1 MPVATI
7 ELHGTPYEMGRQFG
21 EELREPAQM
30 MVNTR
35 LELAAAAAAALAP
48 PRKPDWCLDLAAEA
62 LPHVEQYSPEV
73 YQELSG
79 IAEGAG
85 MTLPELVIGN
95 GWTDFKD
102 LMETRAA
109 SNNCTSSVVEGTHTA
124 DGHTYLAQ
132 TWDMNVSAGPYVLV
146 VRRKPADGPE
156 TISLTTAG
164 CLSLIGLNEH
174 GIAIG
179 NTNLTPTDARPGVFY
194 LAVIHEALRQPSLD
208 RAVEAVTS
216 AHRMS
221 GHYYYLGD
229 AHERFVGVETTAAR
243 HATVAAANGRYAHTN
258 HYLTDELLATGLAV
272 PSGANSE
279 GRLSRCLAMLEGLA
293 EGVTV
298 TELSQILGDHAGEH
312 PLCRHAEPGGLHA
325 TLAGSVICP
334 ARREMW
340 VWQGNPCLSEPIS
353 FCL

>member
-7 ELHGTPYEMGRQFG
+7 ELRGTPIQMGRQYG

-35 LELAAAAAAALAP
+35 LELAAAAAARLTP
-48 PRKPDWCLDLAAEA
+48 SRNLDWCLDLAAEA
-62 LPHVEQYSPEV
+62 VPHLEEYSPDV

-85 MTLPELVIGN
+85 MSLPQLVIGN

-102 LMETRAA
+102 LLETRAA
-109 SNNCTSSVVEGTHTA
+109 SNNCTSFVVEGTRTA

-146 VRRKPADGPE
+146 VRRRPTGGPE
-156 TISLTTAG
+156 TVSLTTAG

-194 LAVIHEALRQPSLD
+194 LAVIHEALRQASLD

-229 AHERFVGVETTAAR
+229 SRDRFVGVETTAAQ
-243 HATVAAANGRYAHTN
+243 HEAVPATNGRYAHTN
-258 HYLTDELLATGLAV
+258 HYLTDELLATGLVA
-272 PSGANSE
+272 PAGANSE
-279 GRLSRCLAMLEGLA
+279 GRLSRCLTMLEALPA
-293 EGVTV
+293 QAIVTD
-298 TELSQILGDHAGEH
+298 LSQMLGDHVGEH

-325 TLAGSVICP
+325 TLAGAIICP
-334 ARREMW
+334 AKREMW
-340 VWQGNPCLSEPIS
+340 VWQGNPCLSEPVT
-353 FCL
+353 FRL